1 MKPVKAFFTLVM
13 GLLLAAAHPAI
24 VKEEFVFIEA
34 PFPSCHAST
43 LTESTPGHVL
53 CAYFAGT
60 HEGAADVAIWL
71 STNTNEKWS
80 EPEKVAEV
88 EKNPCWNPVLF
99 TMPSGEVLLFYK
111 GGPTPRDWSGFLKRS
126 NNQGKKWSAA
136 EPLPAGIMGPVRC
149 KPLLMKDG
157 TLLCGSSTETWE
169 RWGAY
174 VDITRDGGKT
184 WVKSNPINVK
194 AQYYG
199 VIQPSFFMT
208 PDGEFKMMLRSRNIG
223 AICMASSKDGMTWS
237 DAVPTDLP
245 NPCAGIETV
254 TLSDERVLLVF
265 NDSKTNRYN
274 LSVTLSSDGGNSWKR
289 VLVLEDQE
297 GEFSYPAAIQTSDG
311 LVHITYTYNRVKI
324 KYVVLDPKN
333 LLE

>member
-1 MKPVKAFFTLVM
+1 
-13 GLLLAAAHPAI
+13 
-24 VKEEFVFIEA
+24 
-34 PFPSCHAST
+34 
-43 LTESTPGHVL
+43 
-53 CAYFAGT
+53 
-60 HEGAADVAIWL
+60 
-71 STNTNEKWS
+71 
-80 EPEKVAEV
+80 
-88 EKNPCWNPVLF
+88 
-99 TMPSGEVLLFYK
+99 
-111 GGPTPRDWSGFLKRS
+111 
-126 NNQGKKWSAA
+126 
-136 EPLPAGIMGPVRC
+136 MGPVRC
-149 KPLLMKDG
+149 KPLLLKDG
-157 TLLCGSSTETWE
+157 TLLCGSSIETWD

-194 AQYYG
+194 SQYYG

-223 AICMASSKDGMTWS
+223 AICTASSKDGLTWS

-245 NPCAGIETV
+245 NPCAVIETV

-274 LSVTLSSDGGNSWKR
+274 LSVALSSDGGSSWKR

-324 KYVVLDPKN
+324 KYVVLDPSS
-333 LLE
+333 L